1 MPGHDGGAKPRQEF
15 AGGAAQDGTRGAM
28 ASGAP
33 VWASRRRAA
42 GARAPAI
49 ALFRGALQIS
59 HASIR
64 PHVAHYAPFLRAGHS
79 HLAGVPAAAFSA
91 CAARSARLRTA
102 GSICSPGS
110 GARADPLWP
119 CDLRRLPRCSE
130 PGYATGGSSHPGQ
143 KMEYLFDLVTT
154 TQPFPPTSHRPAS
167 MHPPVSSTS
176 DGCKRLMK
184 SEEGNIAHLR
194 RFTGTSVSTAN
205 T

>member
-1 MPGHDGGAKPRQEF
+1 MQPKDW
-15 AGGAAQDGTRGAM
+15 TRGAM

-33 VWASRRRAA
+33 VWARRRRAA

-79 HLAGVPAAAFSA
+79 HLAGVPADAFSA
-91 CAARSARLRTA
+91 CAARSAHLRTA

-130 PGYATGGSSHPGQ
+130 PGYATGGSSHPAS
-143 KMEYLFDLVTT
+143 
-154 TQPFPPTSHRPAS
+154 PPNHI
-167 MHPPVSSTS
+167 SSVPTN
-176 DGCKRLMK
+176 
-184 SEEGNIAHLR
+184 SEATL
-194 RFTGTSVSTAN
+194 TARCS
-205 T
+205 